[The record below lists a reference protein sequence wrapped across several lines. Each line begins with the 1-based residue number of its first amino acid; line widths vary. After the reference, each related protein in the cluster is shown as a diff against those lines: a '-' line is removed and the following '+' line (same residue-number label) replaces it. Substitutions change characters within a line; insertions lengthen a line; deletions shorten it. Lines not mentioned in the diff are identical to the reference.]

1 MSQRP
6 SEPLPDA
13 APEHVVTSGEHDPP
27 KLVVVEDGAGDGAEP
42 APTTGRHRHR
52 PDYGLR
58 WWREVLYIAVFY
70 VVYSVIRNTQGS
82 AAVSEAHALNNA
94 LQIVDLERAMRIY
107 WEEGIQQAFLG
118 WRYFIEFWNVFYGT
132 FHFVVTVFA
141 LVLLFRRFPERY
153 RRWRNT
159 LAAATA
165 VALLGFA
172 LYPLMPPR
180 LMPVDFGFV
189 DTLRVY
195 GSPWSFDSGTMSKI
209 SNQYAAMPSLHFA
222 WAVWCACVLVPALR
236 ARWAKALVVAYPAC
250 TLFAIV
256 VTANHFV
263 LDAAGGV
270 LALAVGAAIGFP
282 LATRIERGRF
292 PRPLLT
298 PAPDEPAQ
306 DESGPALS
314 AEQKL

>member
-1 MSQRP
+1 M
-6 SEPLPDA
+6 
-13 APEHVVTSGEHDPP
+13 G
-27 KLVVVEDGAGDGAEP
+27 P
-42 APTTGRHRHR
+42 APAPGGTARLK

-58 WWREVLYIAVFY
+58 WWREVLYIAGFY

-82 AAVSEAHALNNA
+82 AAVSEAHALRNA
-94 LQIVDLERAMRIY
+94 LRIVDWER
-107 WEEGIQQAFLG
+107 FLG
-118 WRYFIEFWNVFYGT
+118 STTRRRSSRRSSGGACFIEFWNVFYGT

-165 VALLGFA
+165 LALLGFA

-180 LMPVDFGFV
+180 LMPASFGYV
-189 DTLRVY
+189 DTLRVF

-222 WAVWCACVLVPALR
+222 WALWCACVLVPAFK
-236 ARWAKALVVAYPAC
+236 ARWAKALVIAYPAC

-263 LDAAGGV
+263 LDAAGGA

-282 LATRIERGRF
+282 LAARTERDRF
-292 PRPLLT
+292 PRASPLS
-298 PAPDEPAQ
+298 PAR
-306 DESGPALS
+306 
-314 AEQKL
+314 